1 MGAVFSGM
9 CIQAALGVEA
19 IWGNIVIYVASKYK
33 YNEPNLSLQ
42 FALIVFPCSFA
53 VGSLAMQLGS
63 VMMDNGVNP
72 RVHIVIGAILY
83 AGGTYV
89 SQFAQSFSMFILW
102 YSVVAG
108 IGFGLNYNLP
118 LKVAWS
124 YFPRHQTLV
133 SGIILSCYSIN
144 AIIACTISTH
154 IVNPDNSPPE
164 VKVHIG

>member
-1 MGAVFSGM
+1 MKKGAENIDKVFQEQEDDFFLRQEEQKHWSRDLTFWKGVGAIFSGM

-63 VMMDNGVNP
+63 CLMDHGINP
-72 RVHIVIGAILY
+72 RLHIVVGAILY

-89 SQFAQSFSMFILW
+89 S
-102 YSVVAG
+102 
-108 IGFGLNYNLP
+108 
-118 LKVAWS
+118 
-124 YFPRHQTLV
+124 
-133 SGIILSCYSIN
+133 
-144 AIIACTISTH
+144 
-154 IVNPDNSPPE
+154 
-164 VKVHIG
+164 